1 MPEIAEFAEILG
13 RLELPIWELEW
24 QNHAACKG
32 MDTNLWYPERGAS
45 RECQLAKS
53 ICHDCPVK
61 IQCRE
66 YAVSHQEQWG
76 LWGELSLKDRRKWDR
91 MRSTHPRDW
100 EHRVPL
106 DTATCPET
114 EDN

>member
-13 RLELPIWELEW
+13 RLELSTWELEW
-24 QNHAACKG
+24 QDHAACRG

-45 RECQLAKS
+45 RECQLAKA

-76 LWGELSLKDRRKWDR
+76 LWGELSLKDRRRWNQERK
-91 MRSTHPRDW
+91 
-100 EHRVPL
+100 
-106 DTATCPET
+106 AG
-114 EDN
+114 